1 MEKIEQVS
9 QMTTMSRQ
17 AKNSKTI
24 LILVVAAALLAVGVA
39 IFWLSP
45 GGGDLPQVDDNA
57 QSLSLNAKSGA
68 AEVRRAKG
76 HRIREQHDT
85 PRPGLREKPKLTDAM
100 EDDEVAMT
108 PAYKALLDEV
118 RAAIDAE
125 DRKRLI
131 KVVQQM
137 QDSDEWPDGIPASL
151 NMAAVEAL
159 RWFGASVAPELVGY
173 LGSSDPDVVE
183 SATAAMMDVLSDI
196 SLSDRE
202 RSSLLLGFVKV
213 VGDADTL
220 DSMMMELDN
229 MRPTVRAKTGM
240 AIFASGNKA
249 ASDALLENI
258 EFLYCDMDDLEVTRP
273 EDLKAYL
280 KKAEQAYAADPD
292 LAESD
297 EDFYGGVKVE

>member
-1 MEKIEQVS
+1 MK
-9 QMTTMSRQ
+9 TTL
-17 AKNSKTI
+17 TV
-24 LILVVAAALLAVGVA
+24 LALLLALGVA
-39 IFWLSP
+39 WWLFSP
-45 GGGDLPQVDDNA
+45 GNGGLPQEEGDDTRA
-57 QSLSLNAKSGA
+57 VTRKVTSGA
-68 AEVRRAKG
+68 KAVHRAKG
-76 HRIREQHDT
+76 HRIRETHGGN
-85 PRPGLREKPKLTDAM
+85 RPELREKPKLTDAM
-100 EDDEVAMT
+100 EDEEVKMT

-118 RAAIDAE
+118 RAAIDTE

-137 QDSDEWPDGIPASL
+137 QDADEWPDGLPTSL

-173 LGSSDPDVVE
+173 LGSSNSDIVE
-183 SATAAMMDVLSDI
+183 SATEAMMDALSDF
-196 SLSDRE
+196 SLSDAE

-220 DSMMMELDN
+220 DSMIMELDN

-240 AIFASGNKA
+240 AIFESGNKA
-249 ASDALLENI
+249 ASDALLENMD
-258 EFLYCDMDDLEVTRP
+258 FLYCDMDDLEVSRP

-280 KKAEQAYAADPD
+280 EKAEQAYVDDPE

-297 EDFYGGVKVE
+297 EEFYGGDKGE

>member
-1 MEKIEQVS
+1 
-9 QMTTMSRQ
+9 
-17 AKNSKTI
+17 
-24 LILVVAAALLAVGVA
+24 
-39 IFWLSP
+39 
-45 GGGDLPQVDDNA
+45 
-57 QSLSLNAKSGA
+57 
-68 AEVRRAKG
+68 
-76 HRIREQHDT
+76 
-85 PRPGLREKPKLTDAM
+85 M
-100 EDDEVAMT
+100 EDEEVAMT

-137 QDSDEWPDGIPASL
+137 QDS
-151 NMAAVEAL
+151 
-159 RWFGASVAPELVGY
+159 
-173 LGSSDPDVVE
+173 
-183 SATAAMMDVLSDI
+183 
-196 SLSDRE
+196 
-202 RSSLLLGFVKV
+202 
-213 VGDADTL
+213 
-220 DSMMMELDN
+220 MMMELDN
-229 MRPTVRAKTGM
+229 MRPTVRAKTGI
-240 AIFASGNKA
+240 AIFEGGNKA

>member
-1 MEKIEQVS
+1 ML
-9 QMTTMSRQ
+9 M
-17 AKNSKTI
+17 
-24 LILVVAAALLAVGVA
+24 LAAAVALSTVGVA
-39 IFWLSP
+39 IFWFSSES
-45 GGGDLPQVDDNA
+45 GDLPRVDDNA
-57 QSLSLNAKSGA
+57 QSLSLNAKPGA
-68 AEVRRAKG
+68 ADVRRAKG
-76 HRIREQHDT
+76 HRIREQHAT

-100 EDDEVAMT
+100 EDEEVAMT

-151 NMAAVEAL
+151 CMAAVEAL

-183 SATAAMMDVLSDI
+183 SATEAMMDALSDFSI
-196 SLSDRE
+196 SDHE
-202 RSSLLLGFVKV
+202 RSTLLLGFVKV
-213 VGDADTL
+213 VDDADTL
-220 DSMMMELDN
+220 DSMIMELDN

-240 AIFASGNKA
+240 AIFEGGNKA

-273 EDLKAYL
+273 EDLKTYL
-280 KKAEQAYAADPD
+280 KKAEQAYAEDPD

-297 EDFYGGVKVE
+297 EEFYGGDKGE

>member
-1 MEKIEQVS
+1 ML
-9 QMTTMSRQ
+9 M
-17 AKNSKTI
+17 
-24 LILVVAAALLAVGVA
+24 LAAAVALSTVGVA
-39 IFWLSP
+39 IFWFSSES
-45 GGGDLPQVDDNA
+45 GDLPRVDDNA
-57 QSLSLNAKSGA
+57 QSPSLNAKPGA
-68 AEVRRAKG
+68 ADVRRAKG
-76 HRIREQHDT
+76 HRIREQHAT

-100 EDDEVAMT
+100 EDEEVAMT

-118 RAAIDAE
+118 HAAIDAE

-151 NMAAVEAL
+151 CMAAVEAL

-183 SATAAMMDVLSDI
+183 SATEAMMDALSDFSI
-196 SLSDRE
+196 SDHE
-202 RSSLLLGFVKV
+202 RSTLLLGFVKV
-213 VGDADTL
+213 VDDADTL
-220 DSMMMELDN
+220 DSMIMELDN

-240 AIFASGNKA
+240 AIFEGGNKA

-280 KKAEQAYAADPD
+280 KKAEQAYAEDPD

-297 EDFYGGVKVE
+297 EEFYGGDKGE

>member
-1 MEKIEQVS
+1 MEKIEQES

-45 GGGDLPQVDDNA
+45 DSGDLPRVDDNA
-57 QSLSLNAKSGA
+57 QTLSLNAKSGA

-76 HRIREQHDT
+76 HRIREQHAT

-100 EDDEVAMT
+100 EDEEVAMT

-159 RWFGASVAPELVGY
+159 RWSGASVAPELVGF
-173 LGSSDPDVVE
+173 LGSSDTDVVE
-183 SATAAMMDVLSDI
+183 SATEAMMDALSDF
-196 SLSDRE
+196 SLSDHE
-202 RSSLLLGFVKV
+202 RSSLLLGFIKV

-220 DSMMMELDN
+220 DSMMMELDT
-229 MRPTVRAKTGM
+229 MRPTVRAKTGI
-240 AIFASGNKA
+240 AIFEGGNKA

-273 EDLKAYL
+273 EDLKTYL

-297 EDFYGGVKVE
+297 EDFYGGDKVE

>member
-1 MEKIEQVS
+1 MK
-9 QMTTMSRQ
+9 TTL
-17 AKNSKTI
+17 AV
-24 LILVVAAALLAVGVA
+24 LALLLALGVA
-39 IFWLSP
+39 WWLFSP
-45 GGGDLPQVDDNA
+45 GNGDLPQKEGGGTRVVTRKVTA
-57 QSLSLNAKSGA
+57 GAKS
-68 AEVRRAKG
+68 VHRAKG
-76 HRIREQHDT
+76 RRIRETHDGT
-85 PRPGLREKPKLTDAM
+85 RPEFREKPKLTDAM
-100 EDDEVAMT
+100 EDDEVKMT

-118 RAAIDAE
+118 RAAIDTE

-137 QDSDEWPDGIPASL
+137 QNADEWPDGLPTSL

-173 LGSSDPDVVE
+173 LGSSNSDVVE
-183 SATAAMMDVLSDI
+183 SATGAMMDVLSDV
-196 SLSDRE
+196 SLSDTE

-240 AIFASGNKA
+240 AIFQSGNKA
-249 ASDALLENI
+249 ASDVLLENI
-258 EFLYCDMDDLEVTRP
+258 EFLYCDMDDLEVSRP

-280 KKAEQAYAADPD
+280 KKAEQAYADDPE

-297 EDFYGGVKVE
+297 EDFYGGHKDE

>member
-1 MEKIEQVS
+1 MRQNDTTGKID
-9 QMTTMSRQ
+9 MKTT
-17 AKNSKTI
+17 
-24 LILVVAAALLAVGVA
+24 LAAIALLLAVGVA
-39 IFWLSP
+39 WCWFSA
-45 GGGDLPQVDDNA
+45 GDGDLPRGDGDSPAVLRKA
-57 QSLSLNAKSGA
+57 APGAKASH
-68 AEVRRAKG
+68 RAKG
-76 HRIREQHDT
+76 QRIREQRGGH
-85 PRPGLREKPKLTDAM
+85 RQGFREKPKLKVAM
-100 EDDEVAMT
+100 EDGEVAMT

-118 RAAIDAE
+118 QAALDAE

-137 QDSDEWPDGIPASL
+137 QDSDEWPDGLPTSL
-151 NMAAVEAL
+151 NLAAVEAL
-159 RWFGASVAPELVGY
+159 RWFGASAAPELVGY
-173 LGSSDPDVVE
+173 LGSSNSEVVD
-183 SATAAMMDVLSDI
+183 SATEAMMDALSDF
-196 SLSDRE
+196 SLSDTE

-240 AIFASGNKA
+240 AIFESGNKA

-280 KKAEQAYAADPD
+280 EKAEQAYAEDPD

-297 EDFYGGVKVE
+297 EEFYGGDKDE